1 MANKKDSL
9 GDRMKG
15 NYESVTKTKLVK
27 RMPVAIRI
35 DGKAFHTFTR
45 GFNKPY
51 DLVLSKA
58 MELTTQKLCENIQ
71 GCVFGYTQSDEI
83 TLILVDYKTLDTS
96 AWFDNEVQK
105 MCSISA
111 SMATMWFAKMF
122 ALSAECFRNKMEIRA
137 YEDNGVIFDELYF
150 PDDVL
155 KEYGIK
161 DNETAQKLLNKY
173 TDAISKGAM
182 FDSRVFNIPKEEVCN
197 LLIWRQQ
204 DATRNSIEMLGRA
217 YFSDKELFKKNCSN
231 IQDMLMKQH
240 GVNWNNI
247 PTRFKRGLCCAR
259 AVNEFPCIENHRHWF
274 VDENIPIFTQD
285 RDYVEK
291 YILIPKENEE

>member
-51 DLVLSKA
+51 DLVLSRA

-122 ALSAECFRNKMEIRA
+122 EKCVVDFNRKMDVRA
-137 YEDNGVIFDELYF
+137 TPIDDEQFIDEYYF

-155 KEYGIK
+155 EEYGIK
-161 DNETAQKLLNKY
+161 DNETALGLAKKY
-173 TDAISKGAM
+173 TSACEKGAM

-231 IQDMLMKQH
+231 IQDMLMEQH

-247 PTRFKRGLCCAR
+247 STRFKRGLCCAR
-259 AVNEFPCIENHRHWF
+259 EIIKFPYTCIANRRPWF

-291 YILIPKENEE
+291 HILI

>member
-51 DLVLSKA
+51 DLVISRA

-122 ALSAECFRNKMEIRA
+122 EKCVVDFNRKMDVRA
-137 YEDNGVIFDELYF
+137 TPIDDEQIIDEYYF

-155 KEYGIK
+155 EEYGIK
-161 DNETAQKLLNKY
+161 DNETALGLVEKY
-173 TDAISKGAM
+173 KAACEKGAM

-231 IQDMLMKQH
+231 IQDMLMEQH

-247 PTRFKRGLCCAR
+247 PARFKRGLCCKR
-259 AVNEFPCIENHRHWF
+259 EVPEFPCIANHRPWF

-291 YILIPKENEE
+291 PVLI

>member
-1 MANKKDSL
+1 
-9 GDRMKG
+9 MKG

-51 DLVLSKA
+51 DLVLSRA

-83 TLILVDYKTLDTS
+83 TLILVDYKTLDTC

-122 ALSAECFRNKMEIRA
+122 EKCVVVFNRKMDVRA
-137 YEDNGVIFDELYF
+137 TPIDDEQFIDEYYF

-155 KEYGIK
+155 EEYGIK
-161 DNETAQKLLNKY
+161 DSETALGLAKKY
-173 TDAISKGAM
+173 TVACEKGAM

-231 IQDMLMKQH
+231 IQDMLMEQH

-247 PTRFKRGLCCAR
+247 PARFKRGLCCKR
-259 AVNEFPCIENHRHWF
+259 EVPEFPCIANHRPWF

-285 RDYVEK
+285 RDYVEST
-291 YILIPKENEE
+291 ILI

>member
-15 NYESVTKTKLVK
+15 NYESVTKTRLVK

-51 DLVLSKA
+51 DLVISKA
-58 MELTTQKLCENIQ
+58 MEMTTQKLCENIQ

-83 TLILVDYKTLDTS
+83 TLILVDYKALDTS

-111 SMATMWFAKMF
+111 SMATMWFGKMF
-122 ALSAECFRNKMEIRA
+122 EKCVAEFGRKVDVRA
-137 YEDNGVIFDELYF
+137 IPIDDEQVIDEYYF
-150 PDDVL
+150 PDYVL
-155 KEYGIK
+155 KEYGVK
-161 DNETAQKLLNKY
+161 DDETAKGLMKKY
-173 TDAISKGAM
+173 KAACEKGAM

-231 IQDMLMKQH
+231 IQDMLMEQH

-247 PTRFKRGLCCAR
+247 HARFKRGLCCKR
-259 AVNEFPCIENHRHWF
+259 EVPEFPCIANHRPWF
-274 VDENIPIFTQD
+274 VDDNIPIFTQD

-291 YILIPKENEE
+291 HVLI